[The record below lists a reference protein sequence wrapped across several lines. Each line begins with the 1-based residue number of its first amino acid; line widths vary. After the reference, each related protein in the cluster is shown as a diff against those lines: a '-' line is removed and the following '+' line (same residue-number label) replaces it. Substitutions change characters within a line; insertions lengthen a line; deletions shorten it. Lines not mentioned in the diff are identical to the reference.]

1 MVNTPT
7 NILASNSSGGMNSH
21 LLPAGT
27 RVYLSS
33 PGVHYH
39 PKYWPDPYK
48 FDPSRWK
55 ATKLGSED
63 KTSDPANNKN
73 IVAADKARHMRGTL
87 LTFSDG
93 ARVCL
98 GRKFAQAEYIA
109 FFACLLRDYSV
120 ELAPGMDPKIVE
132 KDLYLKCAG
141 EPNLMPVRSIKLAL
155 KPLARRRV

>member
-1 MVNTPT
+1 
-7 NILASNSSGGMNSH
+7 
-21 LLPAGT
+21 
-27 RVYLSS
+27 
-33 PGVHYH
+33 
-39 PKYWPDPYK
+39 
-48 FDPSRWK
+48 
-55 ATKLGSED
+55 
-63 KTSDPANNKN
+63 
-73 IVAADKARHMRGTL
+73 MRGTL